1 MKVIYHHRQLGAL
14 TVVLAPSNVASQAM
28 VVRDFVAGID
38 EGFCVVDDE
47 GFDLADVDR
56 IEVIR

>member
-1 MKVIYHHRQLGAL
+1 MKVVYHHRKLGAL
-14 TVVLAPSNVASQAM
+14 TVVLAPSNVASHAM
-28 VVRDFVAGID
+28 VVRDFTTGLD
-38 EGFCVVDDE
+38 EGHCVVDGN